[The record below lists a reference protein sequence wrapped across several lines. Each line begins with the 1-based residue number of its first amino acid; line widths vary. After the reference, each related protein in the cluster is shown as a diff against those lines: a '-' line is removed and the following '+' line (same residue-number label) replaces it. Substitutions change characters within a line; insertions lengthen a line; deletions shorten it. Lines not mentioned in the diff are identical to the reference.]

1 MKPHADTA
9 TCHHEA
15 ARLLAWYVN
24 DTLSAEQSHRVAEH
38 LDQCATCRADAAAL
52 GPLRTLLRT
61 PSTVEY
67 TPQAGFAQLLARID
81 AAEQP
86 AALAAATASTPP
98 AKQPLH
104 RGWRGPTRWLAAA
117 VVVQAV
123 ALGVMATALLG
134 GRGATN
140 ESAPYQTLTSTAPAT
155 PAISDRAA
163 LRVVFAPT
171 MTLADLQQ
179 LLRSHQL
186 SAVAGPSE
194 AGLYT
199 LALPSTG
206 RSADELQALL
216 QRLRADPRVRFAEP
230 VGGEPAAAPR

>member
-1 MKPHADTA
+1 MKPKADTA
-9 TCHHEA
+9 ACHHEA

-24 DTLSAEQSHRVAEH
+24 DTLSAAQSSRVAEH
-38 LDQCATCRADAAAL
+38 LEHCATCRADAAAL

-67 TPQAGFAQLLARID
+67 TPQAGFARLLSRID

-86 AALAAATASTPP
+86 ATPAAAPTPP
-98 AKQPLH
+98 AALLPL
-104 RGWRGPTRWLAAA
+104 RSARGPMRWLAAA

-134 GRGATN
+134 DRGA
-140 ESAPYQTLTSTAPAT
+140 SSQAAPYQTLTSAMPAVG
-155 PAISDRAA
+155 DRAA

-171 MTLADLQQ
+171 LTLADLQQ

-186 SAVAGPSE
+186 STVAGPSD

-199 LALPSTG
+199 LALPAAQ
-206 RSADELQALL
+206 RSADERQAVL

-230 VGGEPAAAPR
+230 VGDEPAAAPR

>member
-1 MKPHADTA
+1 MTRAPDTHACD
-9 TCHHEA
+9 HEA

-24 DTLSAEQSHRVAEH
+24 DTLPGPQMRAVAEH

-67 TPQAGFAQLLARID
+67 TPQAGFSRLLARID
-81 AAEQP
+81 AADQAPIDAP
-86 AALAAATASTPP
+86 ATPAP
-98 AKQPLH
+98 ARSKP
-104 RGWRGPTRWLAAA
+104 RGWSSPMRWLAAA

-134 GRGATN
+134 GRGAP
-140 ESAPYQTLTSTAPAT
+140 ADAAYQTLTSPA
-155 PAISDRAA
+155 AADSRAA

-171 MTLADLQQ
+171 LTLAELQQ

-186 SAVAGPSE
+186 SALAGPSE

-199 LALPSTG
+199 LALAPAAQG
-206 RSADELQALL
+206 AQDLQAAL

-230 VGGEPAAAPR
+230 LGAAPAAVR

>member
-1 MKPHADTA
+1 MTQAPDTP
-9 TCHHEA
+9 TCEHEA

-24 DTLSAEQSHRVAEH
+24 DTLPAAQMRAVAEH

-67 TPQAGFAQLLARID
+67 TPQAGFARLLARID
-81 AAEQP
+81 AADQAAVEVP
-86 AALAAATASTPP
+86 AAP
-98 AKQPLH
+98 APMRSKP
-104 RGWRGPTRWLAAA
+104 RGWSSPMRWLAAA

-134 GRGATN
+134 GLGGRGTPVDA
-140 ESAPYQTLTSTAPAT
+140 AYQTLTSPAAAD
-155 PAISDRAA
+155 PRAA

-171 MTLADLQQ
+171 LTLAELQQ

-186 SAVAGPSE
+186 SALAGPSE

-199 LALPSTG
+199 LALAPAANG
-206 RSADELQALL
+206 ARDLQATL
-216 QRLRADPRVRFAEP
+216 QRLRADPRVRFAELL
-230 VGGEPAAAPR
+230 GAAPAAAR